1 MSTHN
6 VRRRRAAKSQK
17 KSLVFLGIFGVI
29 VALCGVGVFV
39 ILVVGSAWLVNLPD
53 YSSIDQYAKSGYST
67 ILASDR
73 QTVLGKLYL
82 ENRIEVASNQVTT
95 DTLNA
100 AVATEDE
107 RFYKHG
113 GVDAFGIVRAVVV
126 NTLLGRSSE
135 GASTITQQLVR
146 NTLLLDEMNDISVKR
161 KVREM
166 YLACKVEELYTKEQ
180 ILMMY
185 LNVVNFG
192 DNCYGVEAAARNYF
206 GVSAKDLTL
215 SQTALLIGIP
225 QSPTAN
231 NPRQHYDSALARRT
245 TVLNRMLRN
254 GYITQEQYDSTINE
268 QPEIADKKTTDE
280 EINDIAPYF
289 VDYIRYLINNDARF
303 SSSDIARGGLTI
315 YTTLDVNCQNAAND
329 AINNSL
335 EYRNNNL
342 DASLVSIDPDN
353 GNIVAMVGG
362 KDYEKDQFNLAT
374 QMNRQAGSSFKTF
387 TLLAALAAGV
397 DPDTTFNSD
406 SPAYIEQGEGK
417 EYWQVKNVEGEGGGR
432 MSITT
437 ATIKSVNTVY
447 ARLAHALGPDKIVE
461 MAKACGI
468 TSDLEAYDSISLGAQ
483 GVNTLEMA
491 DAYATIAN
499 GGTHYDAVAIREISD
514 NRGTLLYTAPTDNG
528 TRVMSE
534 AVAQEATEILERVIS
549 SGTGTSAALSS
560 GQPTAGKTGTS
571 ENSRDLWFCGITP
584 QYSTAIWCGYRE
596 ERSTGSYGGTICAP
610 IWKNYMKT
618 VLKDAPVEK
627 FPSTDEEIEYKDDV
641 LKYND
646 KGTSKNYSSSTSGS
660 SSSSSRSSRT
670 YDDEEEE
677 E

>member
-6 VRRRRAAKSQK
+6 IRRRRAAKSQK
-17 KSLVFLGIFGVI
+17 KSLVFLGIFSVI
-29 VALCGVGVFV
+29 VAMCGIGVFV
-39 ILVVGSAWLVNLPD
+39 ILVVGNAWLVNLPD

-113 GVDAFGIVRAVVV
+113 GVDAFGIMHALIV
-126 NTLLGRSSE
+126 NTVLGRSSE

-146 NTLLLDEMNDISVKR
+146 NTLLLDEMNDISIKR

-192 DNCYGVEAAARNYF
+192 DSCYGVEAAARNYF
-206 GVSAKDLTL
+206 GVSAKDLNL
-215 SQTALLIGIP
+215 SQTAMLIGIP
-225 QSPTAN
+225 QSPNAN
-231 NPRQHYDSALARRT
+231 NPRQHYDAALARRT

-254 GYITQEQYDSTINE
+254 GYITQEQYDSTIND
-268 QPEIADKKTTDE
+268 QPAIAEKKTTDE

-289 VDYIRYLINNDARF
+289 VDYIRSLINNDTRF
-303 SSSDIARGGLTI
+303 SSSEIARGGLTI
-315 YTTLDVNCQNAAND
+315 YTTLDVNCQNAANE
-329 AINNSL
+329 AVNNSL

-374 QMNRQAGSSFKTF
+374 QMNRQAGSSFKPF

-406 SPAYIEQGEGK
+406 SPAYIDQGDGK
-417 EYWQVKNVEGEGGGR
+417 EDWQVKNVEGEGGGR
-432 MSITT
+432 MSIRT

-447 ARLAHALGPDKIVE
+447 ARLAHALGADKIVE

-468 TSDLEAYDSISLGAQ
+468 TSNLEAYDSISLGAQ

-499 GGTHYDAVAIREISD
+499 GGIHYDPVAIREISD
-514 NRGTLLYTAPTDNG
+514 SRGTMLYTAPTDNG
-528 TRVMSE
+528 TRVMSA
-534 AVAQEATEILERVIS
+534 AVAQEATKILRRVIS

-560 GQPTAGKTGTS
+560 DQPTAGKTGTS

-584 QYSTAIWCGYRE
+584 QYSTAIWCGYRQ

-610 IWKNYMKT
+610 IWKSYMTT
-618 VLKDAPVEK
+618 VLKDQPVEE

-641 LKYND
+641 LKYD
-646 KGTSKNYSSSTSGS
+646 S
-660 SSSSSRSSRT
+660 SSSKSYSSRSSSR
-670 YDDEEEE
+670 YDDGE
-677 E
+677 